1 MSGYRCSCG
10 AMDWLRRLLSRSYEH
25 HSIPPPTA
33 GIHGRSF
40 FSGNPTAC
48 SGVRALQFA
57 QDRLAT
63 GGWRSIRRPLP
74 LTILMWFSGI
84 YAVGAVLG
92 IVAVAIGLGSPS
104 MGGMQVTPEEWLEVA
119 APVVGVTAVLMGL
132 TSIGLRRHRPWAR
145 WCFMLIW
152 PLIICAGV
160 GMAWTGAIPWWLGR
174 QALIDA
180 TAVGAFAA
188 WLLFWHRGSLLYFYR
203 IRQAAGGRSFRR

>member
-1 MSGYRCSCG
+1 MPCNGLTPP
-10 AMDWLRRLLSRSYEH
+10 AAFLSLSYYDH
-25 HSIPPPTA
+25 PSIPPPPPTA
-33 GIHGRSF
+33 GTHGRSF
-40 FSGNPTAC
+40 ATNPTAD

-84 YAVGAVLG
+84 YAIGAVLG
-92 IVAVAIGLGSPS
+92 IVAVATGLGSPS
-104 MGGMQVTPEEWLEVA
+104 MGGMRVTREEWLEVA
-119 APVVGVTAVLMGL
+119 APLVGATAVLMGL

-152 PLIICAGV
+152 PLIICTGV
-160 GMAWTGAIPWWLGR
+160 AMAWTGAIPWWLGR

-188 WLLFWHRGSLLYFYR
+188 WLLFWYRGSLLYFYR
-203 IRQAAGGRSFRR
+203 IRQAAGGMSFRR

>member
-1 MSGYRCSCG
+1 M
-10 AMDWLRRLLSRSYEH
+10 
-25 HSIPPPTA
+25 
-33 GIHGRSF
+33 
-40 FSGNPTAC
+40 
-48 SGVRALQFA
+48 RALQFA

-63 GGWRSIRRPLP
+63 GGWRSIRRPIP
-74 LTILMWFSGI
+74 LTILMWLSGI

-92 IVAVAIGLGSPS
+92 IVAVATGLGSPS
-104 MGGMQVTPEEWLEVA
+104 MGGMQVTREEWVEVA
-119 APVVGVTAVLMGL
+119 APLVGATAVLMGL

-152 PLIICAGV
+152 PLIICTGV

-188 WLLFWHRGSLLYFYR
+188 WLLFWSRGSLLYFYR